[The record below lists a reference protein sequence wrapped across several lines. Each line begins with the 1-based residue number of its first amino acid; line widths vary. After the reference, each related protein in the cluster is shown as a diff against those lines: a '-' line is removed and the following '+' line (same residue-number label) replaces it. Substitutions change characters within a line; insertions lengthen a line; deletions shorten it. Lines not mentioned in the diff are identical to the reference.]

1 MCWLCTRSQTVSKV
15 APSVVC
21 ESCISP
27 LGRRRR
33 LYTRS
38 GGLEENIVDTLL
50 SGISLYPF
58 SSLRCSEQRGRCY
71 FFVRPLVLDWIT
83 ISSIIIAVAAG
94 EGVDVHHPGRRNT
107 VPSKDSWPCLQSSMF
122 VAEEQL
128 QRGSE
133 PQYPR
138 ITLWLNETENQLWIK
153 RNRDSSVQ
161 SKARKKECL
170 F

>member
-94 EGVDVHHPGRRNT
+94 VGVDVHHPGRRNT
-107 VPSKDSWPCLQSSMF
+107 VPPCQARIAGPACSRQCSWPRSSC
-122 VAEEQL
+122 
-128 QRGSE
+128 SE
-133 PQYPR
+133 GV
-138 ITLWLNETENQLWIK
+138 N
-153 RNRDSSVQ
+153 RNIQGLHCD
-161 SKARKKECL
+161 
-170 F
+170 